1 MIKAGILGS
10 HEKTDEY
17 LSLLNTMNTFK
28 LIGIHD
34 LDDKRV
40 MDVNKRHGLKIFT
53 HPDELVQEVDALFA
67 APGFNSYENLRN
79 ALRKSKHVFIDP
91 PLNYNNQETRNLIS
105 LSDEADVVVH
115 IGFSHRYNPAFL
127 AARPFISPQVRMIHA
142 HSMKQYVE
150 ENKSIHPVNDIMIH
164 DIDNILSVVN
174 AEIKKISAYG
184 MSTSNASPD
193 VVNAIIE
200 FHNGCIANLTASKI
214 SSTDLKQIIFYN
226 PENYVEIDM
235 LKHKAYRY
243 SKNRDADMPL
253 FSENINDLVKEC
265 IPVKNANEIE
275 DEFSAFSNSI
285 LEMKSPEISL
295 ENTGQ
300 TMQVIQ
306 EINSKIKLTSNCS

>member
-17 LSLLNTMNTFK
+17 LNLLNSMNTFK

-34 LDDKRV
+34 LDDKRII
-40 MDVNKRHGLKIFT
+40 DVKNRHGLKIYT
-53 HPDELVQEVDALFA
+53 HPDDLVQEADALFA

-91 PLNYNNQETRNLIS
+91 PLNYNKQETRNLIS

-115 IGFSHRYNPAFL
+115 IGFPHRYNPAFL
-127 AARPFISPQVRMIHA
+127 AARPFISPRVRMIHA

-150 ENKSIHPVNDIMIH
+150 ENNKIHPVNDIMIH

-174 AEIKKISAYG
+174 SEIRKISAYG

-214 SSTDLKQIIFYN
+214 SATDLKQITFYN
-226 PENYVEIDM
+226 PANYVAIDM

-243 SKNRDADMPL
+243 SKNSDAEMPL
-253 FSENINDLVKEC
+253 FSENFSDLVREC

-275 DEFSAFSNSI
+275 DEFNAFSNSI
-285 LEMKSPEISL
+285 LHMKSPEISL
-295 ENTGQ
+295 ENTSQ
-300 TMQVIQ
+300 TMRVIQ